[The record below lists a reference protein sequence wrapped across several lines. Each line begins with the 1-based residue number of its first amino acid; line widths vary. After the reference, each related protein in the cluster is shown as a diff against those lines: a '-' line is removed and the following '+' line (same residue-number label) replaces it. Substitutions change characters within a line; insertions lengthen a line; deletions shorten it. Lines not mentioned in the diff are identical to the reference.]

1 MFDDKH
7 YSEYYGTCKHNKRFL
22 FEKTGFGIF
31 GYQITK
37 YIYANTHVLGSFFG
51 ERSRVEGVWI
61 GFIAVFKD
69 PKELKRLGR
78 RDIVIAWQGTSTL
91 QEWIGDSKDILV
103 TATISHARSPG
114 TSTNAT
120 VPNSTNPNV
129 RIENGFMDCY
139 TSMNE
144 ESKKCSRSTRN
155 IVVDEITWLLK
166 QYKGD
171 SRSPC
176 YVKFI

>member
-1 MFDDKH
+1 
-7 YSEYYGTCKHNKRFL
+7 
-22 FEKTGFGIF
+22 
-31 GYQITK
+31 
-37 YIYANTHVLGSFFG
+37 VLGSFFG

-61 GFIAVFKD
+61 GFIVVCTD

-78 RDIVIAWQGTSTL
+78 RDIVIAWRGTSTP

-103 TATISHARSPG
+103 TATLSHARSPG

-120 VPNSTNPNV
+120 VPNSPDPNV
-129 RIENGFMDCY
+129 RIEKGFMDCY

-144 ESKKCSRSTRN
+144 ESKKCSRSTRD
-155 IVVDEITWLLK
+155 IVVDEITQLLK

-171 SRSPC
+171 SRIPC
-176 YVKFI
+176 YIKCI